1 MYAPAEIGRLLLSL
15 TRRRVG
21 PGAAEGRVGVLGALC
36 EQLTAFAIALHSD
49 IDSGVGSIGFRSVG
63 VADRGWSS
71 PGGMCGGMRE
81 RGSGHIDSLHSYH
94 IRDLNRYGSK
104 NDFFFTKIITLIKVS
119 STPCSRQVN
128 SIEGIKGSY

>member
-1 MYAPAEIGRLLLSL
+1 MHAPAEIGRLLLSL

-81 RGSGHIDSLHSYH
+81 RGSG
-94 IRDLNRYGSK
+94 GSDDIVAGEPGK
-104 NDFFFTKIITLIKVS
+104 RGDWAKAEGMWRPGRGRCDVTMCGGEMGECCCCCCC
-119 STPCSRQVN
+119 CS
-128 SIEGIKGSY
+128 